1 MGKTKLLIAGFVLMG
16 LTSLE
21 ATTHNILLIHGRFD
35 STKGEQFGVFTTD
48 QANYWQGQVPGTVD
62 GHVYY
67 VQWDA
72 WNYGFDSTTANGGW
86 TRVNNAMN
94 QYCNSTNGNTCYIIC
109 HSAGC
114 AAFENYLTKSNFAT
128 NTISIQHVIA
138 AESAAGGSELAD
150 AAFWSGG
157 ISGSLK
163 TSYARSAYNHNNMQG
178 LVVRG
183 FGGTN
188 CDAWPQCNL
197 FTASSS
203 SNNTSCNTNITGAR
217 VCADF
222 AVSLHST
229 CGHNRYAFFQ
239 DCNSTLPG
247 YGDTAGTYSY
257 HGWWINDS
265 GYSGPYS
272 SNALYNSTYHTYYKN
287 HSTGV
292 VTAIAEYSNAPYS
305 LCP

>member
-1 MGKTKLLIAGFVLMG
+1 MQKVKVILCGIALLAMS
-16 LTSLE
+16 SLQ
-21 ATTHNILLIHGRFD
+21 AYTHNILLIHGRFD
-35 STKGEQFGVFTTD
+35 STKGEQFGVFGND
-48 QANYWQGQVPGTVD
+48 QAQYWQGQVPATAD

-72 WNYGFDSTTANGGW
+72 WKYGFDSTSSNGGW
-86 TRVNNAMN
+86 SVVNNAMN
-94 QYCNSTNGNTCYIIC
+94 QYCDYTKGNTCYIIC

-128 NTISIQHVIA
+128 NTISIQHVMA

-150 AAFWSGG
+150 AAFWASG
-157 ISGSLK
+157 IDASLK
-163 TSYARSAYNHNNMQG
+163 TGYARGAYNHNNMQG

-197 FTASSS
+197 FTAASSS
-203 SNNTSCNTNITGAR
+203 NTSCNTNILGYR
-217 VCADF
+217 VCSDF
-222 AVSLHST
+222 AVSLHSS
-229 CGHNRYAFFQ
+229 CGHNRYAFFS

-265 GYSGPYS
+265 GYSGPYGTDPI
-272 SNALYNSTYHTYYKN
+272 YNSTYHTYYKN
-287 HSTGV
+287 HSWGAV
-292 VTAIAEYSNAPYS
+292 QAIREYSGAPYS
-305 LCP
+305 ICP